1 MRALL
6 ACEMLEVWERGQTL
20 QPFQRAL
27 TLLSAACPQTPL
39 DVLAQISI
47 GQRDACL
54 LTLREWAFGSK
65 LVSMA
70 TCPHCGD
77 RLELSFNVADIR
89 VSSKAELESE
99 TLSLSVADYDV
110 CFRLPNSLDIA
121 AITNHKDV
129 TASQQMLFERCL
141 IKAHHQ
147 GEEQLAKDL
156 PVEIV
161 EAIANVMAETDPQA
175 DIQIGLVCPVCS
187 HQWQATFDIVSFF
200 WSEINSWAYRILRD
214 VHTLASAYGW
224 SEAEILALT
233 PWRRQFYLEMA
244 SR

>member
-1 MRALL
+1 MHSLSAS
-6 ACEMLEVWERGQTL
+6 EMLRVWERGQTL

-39 DVLAQISI
+39 DVLAQLSI

-89 VSSKAELESE
+89 VSSQAVVESE

-121 AITNHKDV
+121 AITSQKDIF
-129 TASQQMLFERCL
+129 ASQNMLFERCL
-141 IKAHHQ
+141 IKANYQ
-147 GEEQLAKDL
+147 GEEKLAKDL
-156 PVEIV
+156 PGEIV
-161 EAIANVMAETDPQA
+161 EAIANLMAEYDPQA
-175 DIQIGLVCPVCS
+175 DVQIALVCPVCS

-200 WSEINSWAYRILRD
+200 WNEINSWAYRILRD

-233 PWRRQFYLEMA
+233 PWRRQFYLEMV